1 MADFA
6 INVSKSESKYF
17 VSKVAMRKSI
27 STMCLGVCLGLVGGQ
42 IANANSL
49 RLVAPEKLRFV
60 GLDTKLGDTPRE
72 QEQKIIRSW
81 QTNPSCPA
89 IKPKNNTTAAN
100 SWNKSQRQSLIQAI
114 DHSLYYLSTPKAN
127 RKYRQYKSSKFN
139 LKQIKRSLVRF
150 KELLATKESPVA
162 LEKAV
167 KQEFD
172 FYQSV
177 GKDENGRVKF
187 TGYFEPT
194 YTASRVRTAKYRY
207 PLYRQPASFK
217 RWKRPH
223 PTRAQLEGRDGLGSS
238 NSLLK
243 GSELVWLSDRLEA
256 FLVQVQGSARLQ
268 MTDGSTMS
276 VGYDGTTSYP
286 YVSVGGEL
294 VKDKVFG
301 KDELTLPRLLDYFAA
316 NPQKL
321 DKYIPRNNRFIF
333 FRPTD
338 GKPPTGSL
346 SVPVT
351 GDRSIATDKSKFPP
365 GALALIVAPI
375 PEVESL
381 GEVKTRV
388 ASRYVL
394 DQDTGSAI
402 KGAGRVDIYLGSG
415 EVAGERAGLLNGS
428 GSLFYLLLKE

>member
-1 MADFA
+1 
-6 INVSKSESKYF
+6 
-17 VSKVAMRKSI
+17 MRKSI
-27 STMCLGVCLGLVGGQ
+27 STVCLGLCLSLVAGTGQ
-42 IANANSL
+42 AVNANPL
-49 RLVAPEKLRFV
+49 RLVPSERLRFV
-60 GLDTKLGDTPRE
+60 GLDRKLGDAPIEPER
-72 QEQKIIRSW
+72 KIIRSW

-89 IKPKNNTTAAN
+89 IKPKEKNTA
-100 SWNKSQRQSLIQAI
+100 SGWNKPQREALVQAV
-114 DHSLYYLSTPKAN
+114 DHSLYYLSTPQAA
-127 RKYRQYKSSKFN
+127 RKYRKYGKAKFN
-139 LKQIKRSLVRF
+139 LERTRRSLVRF
-150 KELLATKESPVA
+150 KELLVTTESPVA

-177 GKDENGRVKF
+177 GKDKKGRVEF

-194 YTASRVRTAKYRY
+194 YTASRVRTEKFRY

-238 NSLLK
+238 KSLLK

-276 VGYDGTTSYP
+276 VGYNGTTSYP

-294 VKDKVFG
+294 VKDGVFG

-316 NPQKL
+316 NPKKL

-375 PEVESL
+375 PEVESS

-428 GSLFYLLLKE
+428 GSLFYLLLKK